1 MSSFQEI
8 QKLSELQA
16 AIRILPSIVVGI
28 LLNLTMG
35 FFVNKIPATVIVIV
49 SSLLAAGSPLL
60 MAIIDPSTT
69 YWANAFVAQ
78 LLQPIS
84 CDCLITV
91 GLLVIT
97 EVFPKEKHSLAGAVF
112 NTMYQFGTAL
122 GLAVMQIVSTMETNK
137 YAGEVS
143 REESLMKGY
152 RASFWTMFA
161 FMIAC
166 AVVGGVGL
174 RKTGKVG
181 LKRD

>member
-1 MSSFQEI
+1 
-8 QKLSELQA
+8 
-16 AIRILPSIVVGI
+16 
-28 LLNLTMG
+28 MG
-35 FFVNKIPATVIVIV
+35 FFVNRVPATIIVIV

-60 MAIIDPSTT
+60 MAVIDPKTT

-78 LLQPIS
+78 ILEPVS

-91 GLLVIT
+91 GLLVVT
-97 EVFPKEKHSLAGAVF
+97 EIFPKEKHSIAGAVF

-122 GLAVMQIVSTMETNK
+122 GLAIMQIVSTLETQRHK
-137 YAGEVS
+137 DLERDEAV
-143 REESLMKGY
+143 MKGY

-161 FMIAC
+161 FMVTC
-166 AVVGGVGL
+166 AVVGGLGL